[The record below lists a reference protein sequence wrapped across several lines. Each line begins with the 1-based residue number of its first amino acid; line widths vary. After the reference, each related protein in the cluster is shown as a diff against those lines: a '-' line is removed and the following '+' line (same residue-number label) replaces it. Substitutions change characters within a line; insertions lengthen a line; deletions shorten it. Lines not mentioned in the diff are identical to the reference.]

1 MAFCAN
7 RASLCL
13 RYNYTMANADA
24 PALPLTKLED
34 VKYFNTDVSPE
45 DFKEFLTTL
54 PQAISGSGELQKGVK
69 VFVPGNERVNSRK
82 LTPADDPDL
91 VLEEHSAEALYYSD
105 IVRLI
110 SDSMRW
116 LMENGTHKVI
126 EDLRNQF
133 DYLNRNPNGLL
144 TKWGGAKA
152 DGESAVS
159 EIEIQ
164 KFRGDIPELINYVLY
179 FAEKEFGDLAAEPSE
194 DVGEAIAPGE
204 SAKGDDQAVVG
215 EKPEVGGEVDQ
226 AGSAE
231 PDEQRPQPLS
241 PEQEEAH
248 KKKVLYEATWIYNQA
263 LHDFFVSHGIDYD
276 YLETHPELRDLIL
289 SETVKLLEN
298 RSESELM
305 ILFANPGRRLE
316 ILRELYINL
325 AQSPQFSTGLQ
336 NFYDTY
342 TQALPD
348 ETRQEFLTSLS
359 RSENV
364 LSQAIQDKMVSS
376 DYQLRQQVAEVL
388 GTDSPTLIGVG
399 SPEFTQ
405 VMGSIQINIDALLL
419 GQGADFLVV
428 NSDASVEQTGGNPY
442 NAIWLIQKMSDEHL
456 LLMLGIPPDIR
467 LSEEAVERLR
477 KIVINYA
484 RMRAIY
490 LAESAENLTITEGIN
505 PLSEADANA
514 IAANDAVTAK
524 RALLAPHQDTAG
536 LIKAEEGS
544 GDGAEV
550 VYGALTKNV
559 KQLEAKRQA
568 QWHSLSKEE
577 QELVLVFLGK
587 EIGAEY
593 YEVPFEIGLFR
604 LQALIAEAELL
615 KYQAASQA
623 MMNEALYAF
632 AHEQELAV
640 RQEFLRQ
647 EIFREYVASV
657 NEAEMAA
664 MAEELGYENEAQL
677 SEESLTN
684 VVRAHEGV
692 GARTEAGAAGGGRFG
707 GLGKIGNRFK
717 DRFADR
723 LAPKQKLLGAIKKT
737 GAKRLGSAAAQ
748 KLGGLIGGPVG
759 AALTKALTGKNRKLV
774 GGALAG
780 AGLLALKGLAA
791 MLQGGKALLIG
802 LGAGGATGGALLLL
816 GLTGPV
822 GAVIIGVG
830 AGLAAAGGYSLLS
843 GAGGAEGAAGLG
855 GGGLAGGP
863 GGVPPA
869 TYATPTTMPAEAVS
883 GAEAVTGGAAAA
895 ATTTTTAT
903 ATGAASWTTV
913 ASLPTAVLIPILSLA
928 LTAVASLIVI
938 LIIQGSFL
946 ITLPPSLT
954 SRTYS
959 SNLSGFEGCWPTTG
973 RITSYQTYM
982 IGGGSTAHATV
993 GAGKY
998 LHGYEGPGIAL
1009 DIGAGGNTA
1018 AEGGG
1023 NPPVFSPFS
1032 GVATFYPEGTGVYC
1046 GDCKEKYPYGNYVV
1060 VDTGD
1065 FALIFAHLLHFPDS
1079 NVQYPIA
1086 DTNQMTSISWTQKT
1100 ENVQITAGNLLGLM
1114 NSTGNSTGNHL
1125 HYEVVGGG
1133 VDIIDLVPL
1142 TDAEKAAAKAD
1153 EYTIFGMR
1161 VSSQECSR
1169 SNVDEEAGISGYIA
1183 IGPQNP
1189 DNLVVTPSSM
1199 FQSPVHPCTWFSQ
1212 NQNLAVAINANYYN
1226 SPSEPIG
1233 PAGSNPVRYLA
1244 NANGNDRPPT
1254 YMGETMRYLGITTGG
1269 ALQFGPVPPAWY
1281 NNPNMPFNIDSLTK
1295 AITGTLS
1302 THPDDNQFRNRV
1314 ALGFG
1319 NVNGQCTDYSGP
1331 AFIIG
1336 GMRAAS
1342 YSDLAE
1348 MMTTCGAEEFIF
1360 LDGGNSA
1367 SFCSASLNITG
1378 SRAMPV
1384 SVGLINAE
1392 VEAYSSE
1399 SDQESVGIEPPP
1411 GGFPG
1416 PQPI

>member
-1 MAFCAN
+1 
-7 RASLCL
+7 
-13 RYNYTMANADA
+13 MANADA
-24 PALPLTKLED
+24 PALPLTKLEN
-34 VKYFNTDVSPE
+34 VKYFKTDVSPE

-69 VFVPGNERVNSRK
+69 VFVPGNEKFNSRK
-82 LTPADDPDL
+82 LEATDDSDL
-91 VLEEHSAEALYYSD
+91 VSEEHSAEALYYSD

-116 LMENGTHKVI
+116 LMENGTHEEI
-126 EDLRNQF
+126 GNLRDRF
-133 DYLNRNPNGLL
+133 DHLNRNPNAIL
-144 TKWGGAKA
+144 TQWGGVKA
-152 DGESAVS
+152 GGESAVS

-179 FAEKEFGDLAAEPSE
+179 FAKKEFSDLATEPSE
-194 DVGEAIAPGE
+194 KDGAAAAPGKP
-204 SAKGDDQAVVG
+204 AKGDDQAVVG
-215 EKPEVGGEVDQ
+215 GKPEADGGADQ

-231 PDEQRPQPLS
+231 PDEQRPQPPS

-248 KKKVLYEATWIYNQA
+248 KKKILYEATWIYNQA
-263 LHDFFVSHGIDYD
+263 LHDFFITHGIDYD

-289 SETVKLLEN
+289 SETVKILES
-298 RSESELM
+298 RSERELM

-325 AQSPQFSTGLQ
+325 AQSPQLAVGLQ

-342 TQALPD
+342 AQALP
-348 ETRQEFLTSLS
+348 EEARQEFLASLS

-364 LSQAIQDKMVSS
+364 LSQAIQGKMVSN
-376 DYQLRQQVAEVL
+376 DYQLRQQVAAVL

-399 SPEFTQ
+399 SSEFTQ
-405 VMGSIQINIDALLL
+405 IMGSIQINIDALLI
-419 GQGADFLVV
+419 GQGVDFLIVS
-428 NSDASVEQTGGNPY
+428 SDGNVEKTSENPH
-442 NAIWLIQKMSDEHL
+442 NAIWLIQKMSDDHL
-456 LLMLGIPPDIR
+456 LLMLGVPPDIR
-467 LSEEAVERLR
+467 LSAEAVERLR

-490 LAESAENLTITEGIN
+490 LAERAENLAIAEGIN
-505 PLSEADANA
+505 PLNEADASA
-514 IAANDAVTAK
+514 IAANDTVTAK

-536 LIKAEEGS
+536 LIKAEEDSENG
-544 GDGAEV
+544 GEV
-550 VYGALTKNV
+550 VYGALTQNV

-577 QELVLVFLGK
+577 QELILVFLGK

-604 LQALIAEAELL
+604 LQALIAEAEKTAVSQAELL
-615 KYQAASQA
+615 KYQATSQA
-623 MMNEALYAF
+623 MMSEALYAF
-632 AHEQELAV
+632 AYEQEIAA

-647 EIFREYVASV
+647 EILGEYFAAVD
-657 NEAEMAA
+657 EAELAA
-664 MAEELGYENEAQL
+664 MAEELDYENEAQL
-677 SEESLTN
+677 YEESLSN
-684 VVRAHEGV
+684 VVRAHEGA
-692 GARTEAGAAGGGRFG
+692 GERTEAGAAGGRFGRLGRIGDRFRNQFAKEGRFS
-707 GLGKIGNRFK
+707 
-717 DRFADR
+717 
-723 LAPKQKLLGAIKKT
+723 PKQKLLGAIKKT
-737 GAKRLGSAAAQ
+737 GAKKLGSAAAQ

-759 AALTKALTGKNRKLV
+759 AALAKALTGKNRKWV

-780 AGLLALKGLAA
+780 VGLLALKGLAA

-822 GAVIIGVG
+822 GAVILGVG

-843 GAGGAEGAAGLG
+843 GAGTAEGAAGLG
-855 GGGLAGGP
+855 GGGLIGGA

-869 TYATPTTMPAEAVS
+869 AYTAMPAEAVS
-883 GAEAVTGGAAAA
+883 GAEATTGGAAAA
-895 ATTTTTAT
+895 AITTTTAT
-903 ATGAASWTTV
+903 AAGAASWTTV
-913 ASLPTAVLIPILSLA
+913 ASFPTAVLIPILSLA

-946 ITLPPSLT
+946 ITLPPSLS
-954 SRTYS
+954 SRTYT

-973 RITSYQTYM
+973 RITSYRTYM
-982 IGGGSTAHATV
+982 IGGGSNHATV

-1009 DIGAGGNTA
+1009 DIGAGGNSE
-1018 AEGGG
+1018 AEGGP

-1032 GVATFYPEGTGVYC
+1032 GTATFYPEGTGVYC
-1046 GDCKEKYPYGNYVV
+1046 ASCAHKYPYGNYVV

-1065 FALIFAHLLHFPDS
+1065 FALIFAHLLHFPDP
-1079 NVQYPIA
+1079 NVQYPIVGN
-1086 DTNQMTSISWTQKT
+1086 NQMTSISWTQKT

-1142 TDAEKAAAKAD
+1142 TDAEKAEAKAD

-1161 VSSQECSR
+1161 VNSQECSR
-1169 SNVDEEAGISGYIA
+1169 ANVDEEEGISGYIA

-1199 FQSPVHPCTWFSQ
+1199 FQSPVHPCTWFDQ

-1226 SPSEPIG
+1226 SSSEPIG
-1233 PAGSNPVRYLA
+1233 PAGSDPVRYLA
-1244 NANGNDRPPT
+1244 NANDRSSA
-1254 YMGETMRYLGITTGG
+1254 YMSETMRYLGVTTGG

-1281 NNPNMPFNIDSLTK
+1281 NNPNKPFNIDSLTK

-1319 NVNGQCTDYSGP
+1319 SVNGQCTDYSGP
-1331 AFIIG
+1331 AFIVG

-1342 YSDLAE
+1342 YSDLAK
-1348 MMTTCGAEEFIF
+1348 MMTACGAEEFIF
-1360 LDGGNSA
+1360 LDGGGSA
-1367 SFCSASLNITG
+1367 SFCSENLNITG
-1378 SRAMPV
+1378 SRVMPV
-1384 SVGLINAE
+1384 SVGLIQAE
-1392 VEAYSSE
+1392 VETYSSNE
-1399 SDQESVGIEPPP
+1399 EEEGVGIQPPP